1 MVTHRHDP
9 TNCGAY
15 LAAAQS
21 SLIIGTEAPGV
32 KLCPWCRES
41 FTPNNPK
48 RRFCT
53 HRHAELFHERAR
65 AERESIVRAM
75 LRTVKACVECGGDF
89 EPKTH
94 GHICCSPPC
103 ARDRFNRQRM
113 ASRHAEAALR
123 PPPAVIMR
131 TCRRPECRIEFEV
144 HKVYHVYC
152 SRDCNMRH
160 WRSVNRYVEP
170 RPPRKPPAPRLH
182 TRCQGP
188 ECARKLTG
196 KRDRM
201 YCTPRCGLRGWL
213 AGKRRAPKAVAA

>member
-1 MVTHRHDP
+1 MTIHP
-9 TNCGAY
+9 TACGDG
-15 LAAAQS
+15 AATS
-21 SLIIGTEAPGV
+21 TIIGSEAPGV
-32 KLCPWCRES
+32 KRCPWCGES
-41 FTPNNPK
+41 FTPTNPR

-53 HRHAELFHERAR
+53 HHHADLHHERAR

-75 LRTVKACVECGGDF
+75 IAVEKPCIECAENF
-89 EPKTH
+89 LPKGR
-94 GHICCSPPC
+94 GHICCSQDC
-103 ARDRFNRQRM
+103 ARARFNLHRK
-113 ASRHAEAALR
+113 ASRRAEAAVR
-123 PPPAVIMR
+123 PPPAIIMR
-131 TCRRPECRIEFEV
+131 ACRRPECRIEFEV

-188 ECARKLTG
+188 ECARELTG

-201 YCTPRCGLRGWL
+201 YCTPRCGGRGWR
-213 AGKRRAPKAVAA
+213 AGKRRAPKAAAA